1 MCVAPF
7 LGHIMGRLDRR
18 DFVKAASIA
27 SAASM
32 FAGQASAES
41 GLSTEVVD
49 AQFDLASDELQDAL
63 VVFDSNEHVARLGDL
78 NLADGFYRYRLLPI
92 GFTRLTQDQIRT
104 VADWDDVRRV
114 KRAEELEWYNTD
126 ASRLAMGVTEVH
138 QHSGEDGEGAIKGYN
153 GEGLDVVV
161 IDTGTDGSHPGL
173 QGRVAA
179 NFQYVDG
186 PLGDRDAIRWQDL
199 GPGDS
204 DEIGHGTHCAG
215 IVAGDGGGALAGDY
229 HGMAPAATI
238 TAYSTTQ
245 AVYLPYVVDAWDHML
260 HRAERVDEFDPK
272 VVSNSY
278 GVARTAPYN
287 PNDPVNVASWTA
299 FLRGILPVWA
309 MGNDGP
315 GLGTGNRFAKA
326 PHVLGVAA
334 AKVESDTDEHKG
346 IVDFSSRGRR
356 FDPDRASS
364 DPTKYVATRDYHH
377 RELLLDNLRRFWA
390 VQEGNSQLVV
400 DDGAF
405 TGSFQAGVNGDPA
418 RPGVVDEESSVETET
433 LSTSPNAD
441 LVEMTVSLDPEGQWL
456 RIQVYEEEV
465 ADGNKVA
472 AIREEPLKQH
482 DTLTF
487 DVEGETDY
495 VIRIEPEIS
504 AAGQYTLD
512 YRVFDKL
519 EIPGNSSNYKDVSL
533 SDFRPLTLYRPGIS
547 THGVGVMS
555 TEDPHDA
562 LAPVGPFYGG
572 SGTEPF
578 YHAMS
583 GTSMACPAGGG
594 IALLVYDAYR
604 QSHADGE
611 DPDPIDVIRILEN
624 TTYQDRVDYTPANTG
639 AGFVDAAAAVELAE
653 DLADRG
659 ENGHCNGDRIRSD
672 LNVLV
677 DPDRPS

>member
-1 MCVAPF
+1 MATF
-7 LGHIMGRLDRR
+7 LVHIMDRLDRR
-18 DFVKAASIA
+18 DFVKAAGVA
-27 SAASM
+27 GAAST
-32 FAGQASAES
+32 FAGGASAE
-41 GLSTEVVD
+41 GGVSTVVVD
-49 AQFDLASDELQDAL
+49 EQFDLAGEDPQDAL

-78 NLADGFYRYRLLPI
+78 DLADGFYRYRVLPI
-92 GFTRLTQDQIRT
+92 GFTRLTPDQIRT

-138 QHSGEDGEGAIKGYN
+138 DHTSENSEGAIEGYD

-161 IDTGTDGSHPGL
+161 IDTGTDASHPGL
-173 QGRVAA
+173 DGRVAA
-179 NFQYVDG
+179 NLQYVDG
-186 PLGDRDAIRWQDL
+186 PLGDREAIRWQDV

-260 HRAERVDEFDPK
+260 HRAETVEEFDPK

-278 GVARTAPYN
+278 GVARAAPYN

-299 FLRGILPVWA
+299 FQRGILPVWA

-334 AKVESDTDEHKG
+334 AIVEPDTDEHKG

-356 FDPDRASS
+356 FDADRAGS
-364 DPTKYVATRDYHH
+364 DPTKYVATRDYHD
-377 RELLLDNLRRFWA
+377 RELLLDNLRRFRA

-400 DDGAF
+400 DDGSWS
-405 TGSFQAGVNGDPA
+405 GSFGPSVDSGPVIGD
-418 RPGVVDEESSVETET
+418 VDEESNVETET

-441 LVEMTVSLDPEGQWL
+441 LVEMTVSLDPEGQWV

-487 DVEGETDY
+487 DVDGGTDY

-519 EIPGNSSNYKDVSL
+519 EIPGNSGNYKDVSL

-562 LAPVGPFYGG
+562 LAPIGPLYGG

-583 GTSMACPAGGG
+583 GTSMACPAGAG

-611 DPDPIDVIRILEN
+611 DPDPIDVVRILEN

-639 AGFVDAAAAVELAE
+639 AGFVDAGAAVELAE

-659 ENGHCNGDRIRSD
+659 ENGQGNGDRIRSD
-672 LNVLV
+672 LSVLV
-677 DPDRPS
+677 DPDRPT